1 MKRQRHVLPSAFNVR
16 FERLW
21 ARLCTCMHNCC
32 PVDVEH
38 LQPWS
43 SSTLAVVLGS
53 APGQQVDYLNLENF
67 CCHLF
72 TFDKNTKKW
81 SWLVWNVLDTRAS
94 MPALSPRRLSISCK
108 KDPPKQTFGI
118 LSLYWSMML
127 LQTRTTLVASGEFV
141 RFLGEWKSQFST
153 TPATTRKEDWIR
165 QSIFCNIRESGCLYK
180 HCHWHMHAWGNWWA
194 GGQAEVAGQHT
205 STIYPGFECWFCP
218 GVVQLAPHF
227 A

>member
-1 MKRQRHVLPSAFNVR
+1 MKRQIHVLPSAFNVR
-16 FERLW
+16 L
-21 ARLCTCMHNCC
+21 ARFCTCMHNCC

-53 APGQQVDYLNLENF
+53 APGQQVDCLNLENF

-72 TFDKNTKKW
+72 TFDKSTKKW
-81 SWLVWNVLDTRAS
+81 SWVVWNVLDTRAS

-108 KDPPKQTFGI
+108 KDPSKQTFGI
-118 LSLYWSMML
+118 LSLYWSIML
-127 LQTRTTLVASGEFV
+127 LRTRTTLVASGEFV
-141 RFLGEWKSQFST
+141 LFYKNGSPNSQQLQQQLE
-153 TPATTRKEDWIR
+153 KKIGIR
-165 QSIFCNIRESGCLYK
+165 QNIFCNIRETDGCLYK